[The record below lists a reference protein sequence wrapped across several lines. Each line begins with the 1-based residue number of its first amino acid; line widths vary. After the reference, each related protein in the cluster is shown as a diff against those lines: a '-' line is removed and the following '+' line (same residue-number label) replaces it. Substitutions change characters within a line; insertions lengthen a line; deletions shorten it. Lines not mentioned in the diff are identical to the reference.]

1 MNFFIFKSENF
12 VYKFFMKKFYFLCCF
27 LFIVVF
33 VGCEFYGGGSKVQIG
48 DIVLSDGRVVPVEHY
63 SFWKRIYEP
72 VGVVVGVSGNNAMMM
87 GLYKSSNSMSWAPR
101 DTFGYNTKFE
111 EIQASRFG
119 SVESGYN
126 FSGDLI
132 GRDNWLVVCNS
143 DREGVL
149 EPKNY
154 PAFYFAYNYGSDF
167 DYLNSE
173 FNNGWYLPSVSEL
186 YAVFENKEV
195 LQKSLNAVGGF
206 DFGNNWYWSSS
217 QASSANEGVYGV
229 SFIKGE
235 VINNYKYCPAGYV
248 IVFHDLNLHE
258 F

>member
-1 MNFFIFKSENF
+1 
-12 VYKFFMKKFYFLCCF
+12 
-27 LFIVVF
+27 
-33 VGCEFYGGGSKVQIG
+33 
-48 DIVLSDGRVVPVEHY
+48 
-63 SFWKRIYEP
+63 
-72 VGVVVGVSGNNAMMM
+72 
-87 GLYKSSNSMSWAPR
+87 MSWAPR
-101 DTFGYNTKFE
+101 NTFGYNTKFE

-217 QASSANEGVYGV
+217 QAYSANSGVYGV
-229 SFIKGE
+229 SFIKGD
-235 VINNYKYCPAGYV
+235 VINVYKYCPAGYV

>member
-1 MNFFIFKSENF
+1 MYNGDILLLGNC
-12 VYKFFMKKFYFLCCF
+12 MKKFY
-27 LFIVVF
+27 LFGILLWVLFFEMGCNSENVVS
-33 VGCEFYGGGSKVQIG
+33 YDIG

-63 SFWKRIYEP
+63 SFGEGICEP
-72 VGVVVGVSGNNAMMM
+72 VGVVVGVSGNKAMMM
-87 GLYKSSNSMSWAPR
+87 GLHKSSYSMSWAPS
-101 DTFGYNTKFE
+101 DTFGYNTKFV

-126 FSGDLI
+126 FSGDLV
-132 GRDNWLVVCNS
+132 GRDNWLAVCNS

-173 FNNGWYLPSVSEL
+173 FNYGWYLPSVSEL

-195 LQKSLNAVGGF
+195 LQKSLNIVDGL

-229 SFIKGE
+229 SFIKGD
-235 VINNYKYCPAGYV
+235 VTNVYKYCSAGYV
-248 IVFHDLNLHE
+248 IVFHDLNLLE